1 MFQGNLFQSVEV
13 PVLTVTQLNHYLRQL
28 LESDELLQ
36 KIWIKGEVSNVSRPH
51 SGHIYFTLKDKKAAI
66 NCVIWRSSAERM
78 AELPVNGTA
87 VEARGY
93 ISVYE
98 QGGRVQLYVDQ
109 IRVSGE
115 GLLYQQFIELKVQLE
130 AEGLFDEELK
140 RPVPSFPKTIG
151 IVTSATGAAVQDM
164 INTIQ
169 QRFPLAEIIIAPA
182 AVQGDAAPMEIVRGI
197 LSLNR
202 FIHPDVILVGRGGG
216 SLEDLWSFNDER
228 VVRAIA
234 ASEAPIISGVG
245 HETDFTLSDFA
256 ADVRAPTPTSAAVL
270 ATPDIHELEDT
281 LNTRYFRFNSLITGT
296 LELLITRFKTLV
308 TRLRLVSPEF
318 DIQSEIQHLDDL
330 NHHLSR
336 NSSSIV
342 NAEIVRINALS
353 RRLAVLNPINVL
365 ERGYAIIELA
375 DGSIL
380 KSVSQSTIGDI
391 IQIKVTDGS
400 MKANIEEINKG
411 KGASF

>member
-1 MFQGNLFQSVEV
+1 MFQGNLFQSFEV

-115 GLLYQQFIELKVQLE
+115 GLLYQQFIELKAQLE
-130 AEGLFDEELK
+130 AEGLFDEEFK
-140 RPVPSFPKTIG
+140 RPVPAFPKTIG

-169 QRFPLAEIIIAPA
+169 QRFPLAKIIIAPA

-202 FIHPDVILVGRGGG
+202 FVHPDIILVGRGGG

-256 ADVRAPTPTSAAVL
+256 ADLRAPTPTGAAVL
-270 ATPDIHELEDT
+270 ATPDINKIEDT
-281 LNTRYFRFNSLITGT
+281 LNTRYFRLNSLMTGI
-296 LELLITRFKTLV
+296 LELLKTRFKTLE

-318 DIQSEIQHLDDL
+318 AIQSEMQHLDDL
-330 NHHLSR
+330 NHHLCR
-336 NSSSIV
+336 NSNVLV
-342 NAEIVRINALS
+342 NAEIVRINTLS
-353 RRLAVLNPINVL
+353 RRLAALNPINIL
-365 ERGYAIIELA
+365 ERGYAIIELT

>member
-1 MFQGNLFQSVEV
+1 MFQGNLFQSFEV

-36 KIWIKGEVSNVSRPH
+36 KIWVKGEVSNVSRPQ

-115 GLLYQQFIELKVQLE
+115 GLLYQQFIELKAQLE

-140 RPVPSFPKTIG
+140 RPVPAFPKSIG

-169 QRFPLAEIIIAPA
+169 QRFPLAEIILAPA
-182 AVQGDAAPMEIVRGI
+182 AVQGSAAPMEIIRGI

-216 SLEDLWSFNDER
+216 SLEDLWCFNDEG
-228 VVRAIA
+228 VVRTIA

-256 ADVRAPTPTSAAVL
+256 ADLRAPTPTGAAVL
-270 ATPDIHELEDT
+270 ATPDMHEIEDT
-281 LNTRYFRFNSLITGT
+281 LNTQNFRLNNLQKGIF
-296 LELLITRFKTLV
+296 ELLNTRFIALR
-308 TRLRLVSPEF
+308 TRLRLSSPEF
-318 DIQSEIQHLDDL
+318 AIQSEIQHLDDL
-330 NHHLSR
+330 NHHLNR
-336 NSSSIV
+336 NSNTIV

-353 RRLAVLNPINVL
+353 HRLSALNPINVL
-365 ERGYAIIELA
+365 ERGYAIIEKT

-380 KSVSQSTIGDI
+380 KSVEQSTIGDI

-400 MKANIEEINKG
+400 MTANIKEINKG
-411 KGASF
+411 KGASL

>member
-1 MFQGNLFQSVEV
+1 MFQGNLFQSFEV

-78 AELPVNGTA
+78 AELPANGSA

-115 GLLYQQFIELKVQLE
+115 GLLYQQFIELKAQLE

-140 RPVPSFPKTIG
+140 RPVPAFPKTIG

-202 FIHPDVILVGRGGG
+202 FIHPDIILVGRGGG

-256 ADVRAPTPTSAAVL
+256 ADVRAPTPTGAAVL
-270 ATPDIHELEDT
+270 ATPDIHEIEDV
-281 LNTRYFRFNSLITGT
+281 LNTQNFRLNNLMAGNI
-296 LELLITRFKTLV
+296 ELLKTRFKTLE

-336 NSSSIV
+336 NSSSII

-353 RRLAVLNPINVL
+353 RRLAILNPINVL

-400 MKANIEEINKG
+400 MKANIEEIIKG
-411 KGASF
+411 TGASF

>member
-1 MFQGNLFQSVEV
+1 MFQGNLFQSFEV

-66 NCVIWRSSAERM
+66 NCIIWRSSAERM
-78 AELPVNGTA
+78 AELPTNGSA
-87 VEARGY
+87 VETRGY

-115 GLLYQQFIELKVQLE
+115 GVLYQQFIELKAQLE

-140 RPVPSFPKTIG
+140 RPVPAFPKTIG

-164 INTIQ
+164 INTIT

-228 VVRAIA
+228 VVRAIV

-256 ADVRAPTPTSAAVL
+256 ADLRAPTPTGAAVL
-270 ATPDIHELEDT
+270 ATPDIHEVEDA
-281 LNTRYFRFNSLITGT
+281 LNTKTFQLNNQITAIF
-296 LELLITRFKTLV
+296 ELLETRFRTHEA
-308 TRLRLVSPEF
+308 RLRLVSPEF
-318 DIQSEIQHLDDL
+318 AIQSEIQHLDDL

-336 NSSSIV
+336 NSNSTV
-342 NAEIVRINALS
+342 NAEIVRINAFS
-353 RRLAVLNPINVL
+353 RRLAALNPINIL

-375 DGSIL
+375 NGNIL
-380 KSVSQSTIGDI
+380 KSVSQATIGDI

-400 MKANIEEINKG
+400 MKANIKEINKG